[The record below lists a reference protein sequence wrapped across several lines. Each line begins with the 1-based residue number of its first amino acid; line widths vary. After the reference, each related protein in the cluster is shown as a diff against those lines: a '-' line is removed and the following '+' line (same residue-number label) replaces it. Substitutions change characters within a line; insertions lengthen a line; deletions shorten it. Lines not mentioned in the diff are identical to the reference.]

1 MAPVFLIGAGAYIY
15 WRPIAFWIAARTII
29 LLHFFYNAL
38 VFIGVPQNACIGELA
53 EVMEPRGTADR

>member
-1 MAPVFLIGAGAYIY
+1 MAPVFLIGAGAYIH

-38 VFIGVPQNACIGELA
+38 VFIGVTA
-53 EVMEPRGTADR
+53 ERMHR

>member
-15 WRPIAFWIAARTII
+15 WRPIVWIAARTII

-38 VFIGVPQNACIGELA
+38 VFIGVTA
-53 EVMEPRGTADR
+53 ERMHR